1 MQIFCDS
8 KMILG
13 KTNKNAIRYCGK
25 TLLKNKRVSIKLK
38 AELTE
43 FMLKY
48 TIYLIEYLHKI

>member
-1 MQIFCDS
+1 MGIFWDS

-13 KTNKNAIRYCGK
+13 KTNKNAIGYCGK
-25 TLLKNKRVSIKLK
+25 TLLKNKPASIKLK

-48 TIYLIEYLHKI
+48 TIYLIEYLHEI

>member
-13 KTNKNAIRYCGK
+13 KTNKNAIGNCGK

-48 TIYLIEYLHKI
+48 TIYLIEYLH